1 MLFRSENGTLRERT
15 SRVVQCVPSAG
26 AGRWFDSWLGCRG
39 QELCRR
45 LRSVCTSASR
55 RCACRA
61 DKVPL
66 ICSPQPGPEP
76 GCQSQAETSLQAR
89 SAWEQRPD
97 DNTLAGDSSQGS
109 GLLAFRVAP
118 WPGFDRGWHST
129 VYSSLK
135 PCAKRLLGLR
145 VGPRLAC
152 QGLAA
157 GSEGG
162 LKV

>member
-1 MLFRSENGTLRERT
+1 MQLSGSGSDDHSSGCIFLYPNTQR
-15 SRVVQCVPSAG
+15 A
-26 AGRWFDSWLGCRG
+26 CRG

-45 LRSVCTSASR
+45 LRSLCTSASR

-76 GCQSQAETSLQAR
+76 GCQSQAETSLQPR

-97 DNTLAGDSSQGS
+97 DNTLAGDSSQSS

-118 WPGFDRGWHST
+118 WPGFDRGWHSPAC
-129 VYSSLK
+129 SSLK

-162 LKV
+162 LKL